1 MHPPKRA
8 WLAKSLQV
16 QPACKIGATGA
27 WLEERRTDISRDV
40 APSYRDQAM
49 LPMAMS
55 TERHMTS
62 TAGAR
67 LRRSTADADSYR
79 LEQLSHPLA
88 FLVAAV
94 VLIGV
99 RFSAAFALLLALA
112 LAVALTPALLLGK
125 DAWLRGGKR
134 DC

>member
-1 MHPPKRA
+1 
-8 WLAKSLQV
+8 
-16 QPACKIGATGA
+16 
-27 WLEERRTDISRDV
+27 
-40 APSYRDQAM
+40 M
-49 LPMAMS
+49 LPLAMS
-55 TERHMTS
+55 MERHMTS

-67 LRRSTADADSYR
+67 LRRSTADAR
-79 LEQLSHPLA
+79 LLPPGAAIAPLA

-134 DC
+134 AC